1 MISFC
6 LLGSGSAG
14 NAILVA
20 TDSTQILIDN
30 GLSYREL
37 TRRAA
42 VMGFSLEGLSGVLV
56 THEHGDHCNGLGT
69 LCRKHALPAYL
80 TRGTHAA
87 LPARIGAL
95 PDARHFRAGDSWR
108 LGDLEISSFSVT
120 HDAAEPVGYTLTS
133 RGAKVGFAFDL
144 GAPTQ
149 LVRQRLAGSQALVL
163 ETNYCPEMLRFGD
176 YPEQVKQRISGRFG
190 HLSNDSAAEL
200 LRELAHP
207 TLQTIVLVH
216 ISENNNTPARAHAA
230 ISGAL
235 EGHSAQVHLATQDAP
250 TPLFRVAV

>member
-1 MISFC
+1 MITFC

-14 NAILVA
+14 NAILVE
-20 TDSTQILIDN
+20 TESTRILIDN
-30 GLSYREL
+30 GLSYKEL
-37 TRRAA
+37 SRRA
-42 VMGFSLEGLSGVLV
+42 VSMGLSLEGLSGVLL

-69 LCRKHALPAYL
+69 LCRKHAVPAYL
-80 TRGTHAA
+80 TPGTHDS
-87 LPARIGAL
+87 LPARIGPL
-95 PDARHFRAGDSWR
+95 PDARLFRAGDSWL
-108 LGDLEISSFSVT
+108 LGDLEVSSFSVT
-120 HDAAEPVGYTLTS
+120 HDAADPVGYALSS

-163 ETNYCPEMLRFGD
+163 ETNYCPEMLRYGD

-190 HLSNDSAAEL
+190 HLSNDAAAGL
-200 LRELAHP
+200 VRDLTHP
-207 TLQTIVLVH
+207 RLQKIVLVH

-235 EGHSAQVHLATQDAP
+235 DGHAAEVHLATQDAP